1 MATIRFLP
9 DRLNAEP
16 VVFRGFNTPELG
28 MAALIGVGIGF
39 VLSIP
44 FALLFGWLLIPTVTL
59 LFPLVLIAFGGKWL
73 ASKKRG
79 KPENYL
85 WQQIG
90 LKLRRAGFGDPSLII
105 NSQGWSLRRSKNLR
119 STR

>member
-9 DRLNAEP
+9 DSLNAEP

-28 MAALIGVGIGF
+28 LAALIGAVSGF
-39 VLSIP
+39 VLSLP
-44 FALLFGWLLIPTVTL
+44 FALLFGWLAIPTGTL

-79 KPENYL
+79 KPETFL
-85 WQQIG
+85 WQQFDLKKRRMG
-90 LKLRRAGFGDPSLII
+90 LGDPRLII
-105 NSQGWSLRRSKNLR
+105 DSQGWSLRRSKNLR

>member
-1 MATIRFLP
+1 MATIKFLP

-28 MAALIGVGIGF
+28 LAALTGVLSGF
-39 VLSIP
+39 VLSLP
-44 FALLFGWLLIPTVTL
+44 FAFLFGWLAIPTGTL
-59 LFPLVLIAFGGKWL
+59 LFPLVFIAFGGKWL

-85 WQQIG
+85 WQQFELKKCRMG
-90 LKLRRAGFGDPSLII
+90 LGDISLII
-105 NSQGWSLRRSKNLR
+105 HSRGWSLQRSKKLR
-119 STR
+119 SSK

>member
-28 MAALIGVGIGF
+28 LAALIGAVSGF
-39 VLSIP
+39 VLSLP
-44 FALLFGWLLIPTVTL
+44 FALLFGWLAIPTGTL

-85 WQQIG
+85 WQQFELKKRRMG
-90 LKLRRAGFGDPSLII
+90 LGDFRLII
-105 NSQGWSLRRSKNLR
+105 DSRGWSLRRSKNLG